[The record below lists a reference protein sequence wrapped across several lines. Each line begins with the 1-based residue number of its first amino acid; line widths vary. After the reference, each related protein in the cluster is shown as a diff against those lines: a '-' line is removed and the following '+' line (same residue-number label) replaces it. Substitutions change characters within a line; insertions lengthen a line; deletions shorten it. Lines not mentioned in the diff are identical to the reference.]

1 MLHGSAQYILKKTQ
15 GVSLNKINKI
25 ISIFTLEQ
33 LCKAAT
39 KITSIYVYPCFKR
52 ILMKHTENK
61 YSSLTS
67 VINKH
72 IFFLFK
78 FIISSTGK
86 IMIFNRTT
94 YFGFQHCR
102 EVKRKQLSFIIPLN
116 IQIQNNTLK
125 FLLLQCNFPQPKRNV
140 KLNV

>member
-1 MLHGSAQYILKKTQ
+1 MLHGSAQCILKKTQ

-25 ISIFTLEQ
+25 NSIFTLDQ

-39 KITSIYVYPCFKR
+39 KITLIYVHPCFKR

-61 YSSLTS
+61 YYSLTP

-72 IFFLFK
+72 IFFCLNLLFLVLD
-78 FIISSTGK
+78 K

-140 KLNV
+140 KLNL

>member
-39 KITSIYVYPCFKR
+39 KITSKYVYPCFKR

-61 YSSLTS
+61 YSSLTL

-72 IFFLFK
+72 ILFCLNLLFLALEK
-78 FIISSTGK
+78 
-86 IMIFNRTT
+86 
-94 YFGFQHCR
+94 
-102 EVKRKQLSFIIPLN
+102 
-116 IQIQNNTLK
+116 
-125 FLLLQCNFPQPKRNV
+125 
-140 KLNV
+140 